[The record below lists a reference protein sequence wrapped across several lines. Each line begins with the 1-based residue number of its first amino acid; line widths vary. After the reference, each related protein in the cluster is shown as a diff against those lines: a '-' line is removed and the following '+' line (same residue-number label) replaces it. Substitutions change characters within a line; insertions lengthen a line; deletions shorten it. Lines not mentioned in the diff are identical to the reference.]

1 MVKWKSILISLI
13 SDLLHISSKAVSRL
27 SKNDTRSGIPARVY
41 PSGYSSRNK
50 KRELRY
56 PLGYTR
62 SEIPQPISD
71 GVYPMG
77 YTPAGISS
85 RALDKQYPI
94 EYTRSNQHLPS
105 RVSVD
110 SHEILEVTDDFVYSQ
125 LRLET

>member
-1 MVKWKSILISLI
+1 MIPARVY
-13 SDLLHISSKAVSRL
+13 LLRYTPAGTRL
-27 SKNDTRSGIPARVY
+27 ETKKESFDTRSGIPDRKY
-41 PSGYSSRNK
+41 LNPF
-50 KRELRY
+50 
-56 PLGYTR
+56 
-62 SEIPQPISD
+62 
-71 GVYPMG
+71 PMG

-94 EYTRSNQHLPS
+94 GYTRSNQHLPS